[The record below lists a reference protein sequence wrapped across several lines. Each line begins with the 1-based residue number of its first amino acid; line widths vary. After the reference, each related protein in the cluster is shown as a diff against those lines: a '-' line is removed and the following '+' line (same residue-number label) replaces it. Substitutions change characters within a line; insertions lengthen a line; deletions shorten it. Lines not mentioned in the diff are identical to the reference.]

1 MHQPTTKRSEGA
13 PRATAKTLL
22 TTREAAARLDV
33 TERTVR
39 RAIVR
44 GELPAF
50 KHRGAYRIPAAA
62 LETDAPPREI
72 PKLFALPPAADGVAS
87 LPVPP
92 TTFVG
97 RTTERAEV
105 AALLRNP
112 DVRLLTLTGPG
123 GIGKTRLAIAAA
135 GEVEADF
142 PDGVAFVDLAA
153 IAQDDLVL
161 PAIAAAMGVAEAAQ
175 HDLLSRVCT
184 RLSGRRLL
192 LVLDNFEHV
201 LEAAPVVSRLLRAA
215 TDLTVLVTSRI
226 PLRLAGERELQAPTL
241 SLPGTG
247 EPVTAETLLTSDA
260 GRLFVERARAVDAA
274 FVLDERN
281 AAAVAE
287 ICAMLDGL
295 PLAIELATARLKTL
309 PPGHLRERLERRLP
323 LLTGAPRDAAPRH
336 ATMRDAVAW
345 SYDLASPD
353 EQRLFRRLA
362 VFAGGFTLDAVEGV
376 ALAESEVGGR
386 RWEECFPTSDLRP
399 PTRSATPS
407 SLDVLASLID
417 QSLLVREIGPDG
429 EPRYRMLETIR
440 EFGLEQLDPAEE
452 AAARTAH
459 AGYFLRL
466 ASALRPLVTT
476 RSARAPLDRLEAEEA
491 NLRAALD
498 WLAARGPVEAFAHMV
513 AACYTFLFAL
523 SHFAEAETW
532 LTRGLEI
539 RDRAA
544 PADRARLAVGA
555 GELLM
560 VQGIFSQ
567 AAAALAD
574 GVALVRELDDAFDL
588 AMALISRGASLNY
601 GGEYAAAEPFFHEAL
616 IAADR
621 IADPT
626 LRAAAAGRAL
636 ANLGVSARGRGDLD
650 LATARGE
657 EALARIRGKGLD
669 LAETR
674 VLMDLG
680 DVARNQ
686 GNSRLAVERYLACI
700 TASEERRELRLV
712 AEALDGIASVAGNWG
727 LARAAL
733 LLFGAAGGVRERIGY
748 GMLLPLDV
756 ATRDRYLAGL
766 LASLGEESVALLLA
780 EGRAL
785 TLAEA
790 IGVAATVADPAETTA
805 GSELRGR
812 IDLTA
817 RERDV
822 LRLLVARRTDRE
834 IADALFLSPRT
845 VNWHVARILGKL
857 GASSRRDA
865 ATVAITRGLA

>member
-39 RAIVR
+39 RAIAR

-62 LETDAPPREI
+62 LETDAPPRQV

-105 AALLRNP
+105 AALLLNP

-161 PAIAAAMGVAEAAQ
+161 PAIAAALGVAEAAQ

-226 PLRLAGERELQAPTL
+226 PLRLAGERELQAPAL

-247 EPVTAETLLTSDA
+247 EPLTAETLLTSDA

-281 AAAVAE
+281 TAAVAE

-376 ALAESEVGGR
+376 SLRSGGDER
-386 RWEECFPTSDLRP
+386 SD
-399 PTRSATPS
+399 TPS
-407 SLDVLASLID
+407 SLDILASLID

-674 VLMDLG
+674 ALMDLG

-712 AEALDGIASVAGNWG
+712 AEALDGIGSVAGNWG

-865 ATVAITRGLA
+865 ATVAIARGLA